1 MEKKGRNAPLRILR
15 YSNTSSS
22 RSETNSRIDRKVS
35 LRLKDGFPPCR
46 ERKRFAPDHW
56 DTTGAINIPRCIN
69 EKEEPA
75 RVRVVCG
82 GRICMVPGSRLDTS
96 QDRRQTVSARGIIS
110 RALVISRIG
119 NRHVSGPPLP
129 SPFVPGISR
138 LRNDHRYRPY
148 RLISRSRKR
157 KSMGQYNIGGNRNSV
172 TDSKISSLNFEL
184 KIESCRKNSFRTC
197 VNISLLIPLAFK
209 AGQPFTLFSYR

>member
-1 MEKKGRNAPLRILR
+1 MEKKGRNA
-15 YSNTSSS
+15 NSSLFKHQFVF
-22 RSETNSRIDRKVS
+22 ETNSRIDRNTKVS

-69 EKEEPA
+69 EKGEPA

-110 RALVISRIG
+110 TTLVISRIG

-129 SPFVPGISR
+129 FVPGISR
-138 LRNDHRYRPY
+138 LRNDIVDIV
-148 RLISRSRKR
+148 LIVLSRGLENESRWA
-157 KSMGQYNIGGNRNSV
+157 NI
-172 TDSKISSLNFEL
+172 I
-184 KIESCRKNSFRTC
+184 
-197 VNISLLIPLAFK
+197 
-209 AGQPFTLFSYR
+209 